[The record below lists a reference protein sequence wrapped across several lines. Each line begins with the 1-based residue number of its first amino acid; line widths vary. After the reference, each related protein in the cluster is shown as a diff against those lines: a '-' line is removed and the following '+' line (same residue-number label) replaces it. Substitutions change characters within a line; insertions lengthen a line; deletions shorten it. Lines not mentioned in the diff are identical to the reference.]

1 MPSFGP
7 YETEVTF
14 LSGVN
19 DANQA
24 AATSYYTYTGNVP
37 PTYGPTSN
45 AIKWGDA
52 TPGTGGG
59 TVKYWFDAAAN
70 WNNTEKTI
78 WEGAFAQWSGIANIS
93 FSLADDAAAA
103 NITIQR
109 LPNKQAYANFNTDAN
124 VPVGSST
131 IVKAPAS
138 GAIVTIDTT
147 WNGYGP
153 LDGNSNAVGGYPYST
168 VIHEL
173 GHIIGLGHSGPY
185 NGAVNA
191 RQQQFGVYD
200 TSLWSIMSYINPGD
214 TGTTYYGDYPVYA
227 SWGKTADGSQYQ
239 PLTPQ
244 MMDILAIQRLY
255 GASTSDTFGGNQTFG
270 FNSSFTGYFKSI
282 YDFGTG
288 NNPAAIVTLWS
299 HGTNNALNLS
309 GFSQNAYVDLNP
321 GTFSSAGGKVNNIGI
336 AFDTVVETAIGGSGN
351 DTIRASNVASSLSG
365 GDGNDILIGGNGADT
380 LLGDNGNDLLQ
391 GGGGDDQLYGVA
403 GNDTLQGGAGNDVLA
418 GGDGDDVLDGGA
430 GIDTLVG
437 GPGADIFQFTAGQ
450 ANGDIVTDF
459 SGSSAGGQGD
469 VFQFFGYGT
478 AADGASFT
486 KVDDTHW
493 RVSSADGLIE
503 DTIIIANGASID
515 PGDVSFHP
523 TYSSL
528 ANSSYMDLGSWR
540 SNATEGPSGGAL
552 AAGLKM
558 NVALV
563 LDRANDPSALL
574 NMSWADR
581 QKELKTLNDS
591 GTLWSTYGADQTQY
605 NNVLTE
611 LGKLGIDVVASG
623 GGYVS
628 SAESRTIWVEVTAEN
643 FSTLFGPQAQWMTR
657 GSGSSESW
665 YWTGSLSLPTAL
677 TGSGVSNLWFDTDKF
692 HPVLANPGTA
702 SQSVTLEQGWQ
713 SPGNASTAKTSP
725 FPGEIANTYYNF
737 PLPAGVATGAIGL
750 VEPGVGTALPGDNAG
765 AGFQA
770 AIDAYRAAAGITTSA
785 NVTLVAP
792 GGQAYPTVTPPA
804 FNPAGERSLDVGVVT
819 SINPQSPLVIYAGA
833 GPQTN
838 AYTAYQAAFWDTAN
852 NPAVITSSFGYSPQ
866 TAPGS
871 PFYNASRE
879 LFVDAALRN
888 ISVFNDNGDGGSGNQ
903 TGNGVTNVSTSRASP
918 YAVMVGGTSLS
929 TVGSAQADATL
940 GTIVNNALGG
950 DLATIWSL
958 IAGGLKT
965 SPVGTSGGA
974 ATLIETVWNRYYVDG
989 TTISNPGGTGYIHNN
1004 TGSGGVD
1011 PSQPTP
1017 WYQAAYGLVPV
1028 TSDPSQLPGRGT
1040 PDVSANAG
1048 GNMLYKVPGAD
1059 MQGLQNDDGTSAATP
1074 LWAAF
1079 ASQVNTIFADQN
1091 LPQLGYM
1098 NDLLYIAAAIK
1109 PASFNDITTG
1119 NNTSS
1124 FVLGGDYTSDG
1135 QQITP
1140 TGYGYSAGPGYDL
1153 VSGLGTPNGT
1163 LLARA
1168 LTEIAHHQ
1176 TSYADSPGLVVANG
1190 ASGWNIGA
1198 TQTLLIQANTI
1209 AAGIDTKLTIGAQTI
1224 DLGAP
1229 VASQFAW
1236 TAQFAQQSLQ
1246 SDFDANL
1253 VRMFDKQSQ
1262 GWVGWQDATTG
1273 QAVSATIGQGQASAP
1288 QASLT
1293 SSYGIVDFSTQ
1304 PFSAKNEET
1313 GVTSY
1318 VTGGTVHLARAVAV
1332 AETVGA
1338 ASDQNAV
1345 VRVRQNG
1352 EDSLSLSFYKVDN
1365 LSGAIGTLNP
1375 GDAGYAAAAAG
1386 RAYGLQ
1392 GGGTA
1397 LQGPGYG
1404 LYAQAQ
1410 ITNVNS
1416 GDMIAMQL
1424 TNRSSGDT
1432 FFAFGQANGDNT
1444 AHLFNYGANTWGWE
1458 DTRGGGDYDFND
1470 LIVQL
1475 DFTSAYG
1482 NAWLV

>member
-1 MPSFGP
+1 
-7 YETEVTF
+7 
-14 LSGVN
+14 
-19 DANQA
+19 
-24 AATSYYTYTGNVP
+24 
-37 PTYGPTSN
+37 
-45 AIKWGDA
+45 
-52 TPGTGGG
+52 
-59 TVKYWFDAAAN
+59 
-70 WNNTEKTI
+70 
-78 WEGAFAQWSGIANIS
+78 
-93 FSLADDAAAA
+93 
-103 NITIQR
+103 
-109 LPNKQAYANFNTDAN
+109 
-124 VPVGSST
+124 
-131 IVKAPAS
+131 
-138 GAIVTIDTT
+138 
-147 WNGYGP
+147 
-153 LDGNSNAVGGYPYST
+153 
-168 VIHEL
+168 
-173 GHIIGLGHSGPY
+173 
-185 NGAVNA
+185 
-191 RQQQFGVYD
+191 
-200 TSLWSIMSYINPGD
+200 
-214 TGTTYYGDYPVYA
+214 
-227 SWGKTADGSQYQ
+227 
-239 PLTPQ
+239 
-244 MMDILAIQRLY
+244 
-255 GASTSDTFGGNQTFG
+255 
-270 FNSSFTGYFKSI
+270 
-282 YDFGTG
+282 
-288 NNPAAIVTLWS
+288 
-299 HGTNNALNLS
+299 
-309 GFSQNAYVDLNP
+309 
-321 GTFSSAGGKVNNIGI
+321 
-336 AFDTVVETAIGGSGN
+336 
-351 DTIRASNVASSLSG
+351 
-365 GDGNDILIGGNGADT
+365 
-380 LLGDNGNDLLQ
+380 
-391 GGGGDDQLYGVA
+391 
-403 GNDTLQGGAGNDVLA
+403 
-418 GGDGDDVLDGGA
+418 
-430 GIDTLVG
+430 
-437 GPGADIFQFTAGQ
+437 
-450 ANGDIVTDF
+450 
-459 SGSSAGGQGD
+459 
-469 VFQFFGYGT
+469 
-478 AADGASFT
+478 
-486 KVDDTHW
+486 
-493 RVSSADGLIE
+493 
-503 DTIIIANGASID
+503 
-515 PGDVSFHP
+515 
-523 TYSSL
+523 
-528 ANSSYMDLGSWR
+528 
-540 SNATEGPSGGAL
+540 
-552 AAGLKM
+552 
-558 NVALV
+558 
-563 LDRANDPSALL
+563 
-574 NMSWADR
+574 
-581 QKELKTLNDS
+581 
-591 GTLWSTYGADQTQY
+591 
-605 NNVLTE
+605 
-611 LGKLGIDVVASG
+611 
-623 GGYVS
+623 
-628 SAESRTIWVEVTAEN
+628 
-643 FSTLFGPQAQWMTR
+643 
-657 GSGSSESW
+657 
-665 YWTGSLSLPTAL
+665 
-677 TGSGVSNLWFDTDKF
+677 
-692 HPVLANPGTA
+692 
-702 SQSVTLEQGWQ
+702 
-713 SPGNASTAKTSP
+713 
-725 FPGEIANTYYNF
+725 
-737 PLPAGVATGAIGL
+737 
-750 VEPGVGTALPGDNAG
+750 
-765 AGFQA
+765 
-770 AIDAYRAAAGITTSA
+770 
-785 NVTLVAP
+785 
-792 GGQAYPTVTPPA
+792 
-804 FNPAGERSLDVGVVT
+804 
-819 SINPQSPLVIYAGA
+819 
-833 GPQTN
+833 
-838 AYTAYQAAFWDTAN
+838 
-852 NPAVITSSFGYSPQ
+852 
-866 TAPGS
+866 
-871 PFYNASRE
+871 
-879 LFVDAALRN
+879 
-888 ISVFNDNGDGGSGNQ
+888 
-903 TGNGVTNVSTSRASP
+903 
-918 YAVMVGGTSLS
+918 VMVGGTSRS
-929 TVGSAQADATL
+929 TDGSAQADATL

-965 SPVGTSGGA
+965 SPVGASGGA

-1017 WYQAAYGLVPV
+1017 WYQTAYGLVPV

-1124 FVLGGDYTSDG
+1124 FVLGGNYTSDG

-1190 ASGWNIGA
+1190 AGGWNIGA
-1198 TQTLLIQANTI
+1198 TQTLLVQANTI
-1209 AAGIDTKLTIGAQTI
+1209 AAGIDTKLTIGTQTI

-1236 TAQFAQQSLQ
+1236 TAQLAQQSLQ

-1482 NAWLV
+1482 NGWLV